1 MTKNL
6 KGTMISEWAD
16 YAQEVLDDPLYQD
29 RIEWEK
35 VEKLLVHSHDL
46 AQLSNSRDALAPAR
60 MYGWDIDNESAWS
73 GVNFAL
79 LGTTKGGKIP
89 RKPVVK
95 EPKPVKPKTPR
106 KTTPAKRI
114 PKAVTEQEQDV
125 RNKWLSTP
133 VEEGG
138 SLREELERRRQAR
151 RDRLSAQREAL
162 LEASTGMKETNLKFP
177 GRQGILSKVKNGKK
191 SQQ

>member
-6 KGTMISEWAD
+6 KGTMLSEWAD
-16 YAQEVLDDPLYQD
+16 YAQEVLDDPLYMD

-89 RKPVVK
+89 RKPIVK
-95 EPKPVKPKTPR
+95 EPKPKAQSKTEPK
-106 KTTPAKRI
+106 K
-114 PKAVTEQEQDV
+114 KAT
-125 RNKWLSTP
+125 STR
-133 VEEGG
+133 V
-138 SLREELERRRQAR
+138 
-151 RDRLSAQREAL
+151 
-162 LEASTGMKETNLKFP
+162 
-177 GRQGILSKVKNGKK
+177 SKVSNHMSCPCTGLLFRVWFCVNILTL
-191 SQQ
+191 